1 MNTNNQYFADQVLT
15 ASPQRLQ
22 LMLIEAALR
31 AARRGEE
38 LIASGS
44 PVAASAELAQ
54 AEAIMSDLIGSLRR
68 DLAPELVAQVA
79 VVYGFILKSI
89 TETHLSD
96 DLAPLRAAI
105 RVLEIENETW
115 RLVCSRSSST
125 DAETPASSNPPAP
138 HSNYSA
144 PAPQAAFDSLSS
156 GYTGG
161 FTFEA

>member
-115 RLVCSRSSST
+115 RLVCARPST
-125 DAETPASSNPPAP
+125 EAESKASSNPPAP

-144 PAPQAAFDSLSS
+144 PVPQAAFDSLSS

>member
-1 MNTNNQYFADQVLT
+1 MNTNNRYFADQVLT

-22 LMLIEAALR
+22 LMLIEATLR

-54 AEAIMSDLIGSLRR
+54 AEAIMSDLIGSLRKE
-68 DLAPELVAQVA
+68 LAPELVAQVA

-89 TETHLSD
+89 TETHLTD

-115 RLVCSRSSST
+115 RLVCSRSSTES
-125 DAETPASSNPPAP
+125 ETPASSNPPAP

-144 PAPQAAFDSLSS
+144 PAPQAAFDSLSTDYS
-156 GYTGG
+156 GG

>member
-1 MNTNNQYFADQVLT
+1 MNTNNRYFADQVLT

-22 LMLIEAALR
+22 LMLIEATLR

-54 AEAIMSDLIGSLRR
+54 AEAIMSDLIGSLRKE
-68 DLAPELVAQVA
+68 LAPELVAQVA

-89 TETHLSD
+89 TETHLTD

-115 RLVCSRSSST
+115 RLVCSRSSTES
-125 DAETPASSNPPAP
+125 ETPASSNPPAP

-156 GYTGG
+156 DYSGG

>member
-1 MNTNNQYFADQVLT
+1 MNTNNRYFADQVLT

-22 LMLIEAALR
+22 LMLIEATLR

-54 AEAIMSDLIGSLRR
+54 AEAIMSDLIGSLRKE
-68 DLAPELVAQVA
+68 LAPELVAQVA

-89 TETHLSD
+89 TETHLTD

-115 RLVCSRSSST
+115 RLACSR
-125 DAETPASSNPPAP
+125 
-138 HSNYSA
+138 
-144 PAPQAAFDSLSS
+144 LS
-156 GYTGG
+156 GG
-161 FTFEA
+161 ISR

>member
-31 AARRGEE
+31 AARHGEE

-54 AEAIMSDLIGSLRR
+54 AEAIMSDLIGSLRK

-89 TETHLSD
+89 TETHLTD
-96 DLAPLRAAI
+96 DLVPLRAAI

-115 RLVCSRSSST
+115 RLVCSRPSTEAESS
-125 DAETPASSNPPAP
+125 ASSNPPAP

-156 GYTGG
+156 GYSGG

>member
-1 MNTNNQYFADQVLT
+1 MNTNNRYFADQVLT

-22 LMLIEAALR
+22 LMLIEATLR

-54 AEAIMSDLIGSLRR
+54 AEAIMSDLIGSLRKE
-68 DLAPELVAQVA
+68 LAPELVAQVA

-89 TETHLSD
+89 TETHLTD

-115 RLVCSRSSST
+115 RLVCSRSSTES
-125 DAETPASSNPPAP
+125 ETPASSNPPAP

-144 PAPQAAFDSLSS
+144 PAPQAAFDSLASDYS
-156 GYTGG
+156 GG

>member
-22 LMLIEAALR
+22 LMLLEATLR

-38 LIASGS
+38 LIATGS
-44 PVAASAELAQ
+44 PVAASAELAH
-54 AEAIMSDLIGSLRR
+54 AEAIMSDLIGSLRKE
-68 DLAPELVAQVA
+68 LAPSLVAQVA
-79 VVYGFILKSI
+79 AVYGFILKSI
-89 TETHLSD
+89 TETHLTD

-105 RVLEIENETW
+105 RVLEFENETW
-115 RLVCSRSSST
+115 RLVCSRTST
-125 DAETPASSNPPAP
+125 ESEAPATSNPPAP

-144 PAPQAAFDSLSS
+144 PVPQAAFDSVSDYS
-156 GYTGG
+156 GG

>member
-54 AEAIMSDLIGSLRR
+54 AEAIMSDLIG
-68 DLAPELVAQVA
+68 
-79 VVYGFILKSI
+79 
-89 TETHLSD
+89 
-96 DLAPLRAAI
+96 
-105 RVLEIENETW
+105 
-115 RLVCSRSSST
+115 
-125 DAETPASSNPPAP
+125 
-138 HSNYSA
+138 
-144 PAPQAAFDSLSS
+144 
-156 GYTGG
+156 
-161 FTFEA
+161 